1 MKRFAVAIANLFED
15 SLSVEIISATDL
27 KEAVMKHSQVREY
40 KDMIGWVESL
50 PFDLETLKA
59 EFGDCEL
66 LLDVKEID

>member
-1 MKRFAVAIANLFED
+1 MERFVVAIANLFEN

-27 KEAVMKHSQVREY
+27 RKAVIKHPYIQEH
-40 KDMIGWVESL
+40 KDLINWVESL